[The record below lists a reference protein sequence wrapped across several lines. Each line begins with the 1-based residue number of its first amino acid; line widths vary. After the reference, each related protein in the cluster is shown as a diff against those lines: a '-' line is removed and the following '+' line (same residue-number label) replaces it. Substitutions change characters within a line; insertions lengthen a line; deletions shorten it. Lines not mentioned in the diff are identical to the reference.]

1 MIIEKDLFKINW
13 LKRNA
18 ETDEDARACHKSTS
32 LGDGGGGGS
41 TVFGNRYSSHRS
53 TISHNIL
60 QYHFRLTSRS
70 GGKTCTHTYTHTNS
84 NLILCEL

>member
-32 LGDGGGGGS
+32 LGDGGGDRPFLAIG
-41 TVFGNRYSSHRS
+41 TAAMDQRYHIIYYNIIFVLHRVQVEKRVR
-53 TISHNIL
+53 TRIL
-60 QYHFRLTSRS
+60 IRIQ
-70 GGKTCTHTYTHTNS
+70 
-84 NLILCEL
+84 I